1 MQQDALILE
10 LQNGNERAFERI
22 YHLYSEST
30 YGIIY
35 SIIRDEKIA
44 EEVLQD
50 VFLKI
55 WDKAPSYNSDKG
67 RFFTWIL
74 NIARNASI
82 DKIRSK
88 DFKNDQQNLKTDNFV
103 DILESK
109 TNFSEAVDAIGLK
122 KYIDALKPVCKKLID
137 YLFFKGYTQSI
148 FGTGLLSTTTAGF
161 CAGVFGTALNC
172 WTDVCRTHIQKAAI
186 NDTFNKRK
194 FTKFIL

>member
-1 MQQDALILE
+1 LPLFIFLHGSLSYFYPASHYIFMQQDALILE
-10 LQNGNERAFERI
+10 LQKGNERAFERI

-30 YGIIY
+30 YGIIFT
-35 SIIRDEKIA
+35 IIRDEKVA

-103 DILESK
+103 DILEAK
-109 TNFSEAVDAIGLK
+109 TNFSEAVDSIGLK

-137 YLFFKGYTQSI
+137 YLFFKGYTQKETSEELDI
-148 FGTGLLSTTTAGF
+148 PLGTVKTR
-161 CAGVFGTALNC
+161 NR
-172 WTDVCRTHIQKAAI
+172 VCIDKLRAMVIK
-186 NDTFNKRK
+186 
-194 FTKFIL
+194 

>member
-10 LQNGNERAFERI
+10 LQKGNERAFERI

-30 YGIIY
+30 YGIIFT
-35 SIIRDEKIA
+35 IIRDEKVA

-103 DILESK
+103 DILEAK
-109 TNFSEAVDAIGLK
+109 TNFSEAVDSIGLK

-137 YLFFKGYTQSI
+137 YLFFKGYTQKETSEELDMPL
-148 FGTGLLSTTTAGF
+148 GTVKTR
-161 CAGVFGTALNC
+161 NR
-172 WTDVCRTHIQKAAI
+172 VCIDKLRAMVSK
-186 NDTFNKRK
+186 
-194 FTKFIL
+194 